1 MLSCFRQLTEC
12 SSDRASRRRRLAHQ
26 PAQHERPG
34 APLLLQPLP
43 LLRDARL
50 VDGGSKPNLA
60 GKGERN
66 TQLRSAADH
75 RLGPDK
81 CDVLGRQGGSRAGLS
96 EATLRRLD
104 REGKL
109 GLQRRRILG
118 LPDTG
123 TGGDE

>member
-1 MLSCFRQLTEC
+1 M
-12 SSDRASRRRRLAHQ
+12 
-26 PAQHERPG
+26 
-34 APLLLQPLP
+34 
-43 LLRDARL
+43 
-50 VDGGSKPNLA
+50 
-60 GKGERN
+60 
-66 TQLRSAADH
+66 
-75 RLGPDK
+75 GPVTSVM
-81 CDVLGRQGGSRAGLS
+81 CWGDVQGGSRAGLS

>member
-1 MLSCFRQLTEC
+1 MPNTSGQARRSCYSLYRSSETRGSLTEGRNPTWPPPV
-12 SSDRASRRRRLAHQ
+12 SATPSFVRLRIIAWDPFDSTGH
-26 PAQHERPG
+26 
-34 APLLLQPLP
+34 
-43 LLRDARL
+43 
-50 VDGGSKPNLA
+50 
-60 GKGERN
+60 
-66 TQLRSAADH
+66 
-75 RLGPDK
+75 K